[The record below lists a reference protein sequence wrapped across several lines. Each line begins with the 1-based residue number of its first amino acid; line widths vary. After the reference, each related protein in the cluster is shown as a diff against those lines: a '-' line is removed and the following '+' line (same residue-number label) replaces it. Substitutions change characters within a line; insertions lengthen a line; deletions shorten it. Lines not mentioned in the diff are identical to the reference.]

1 MTKAERVA
9 GSYRDRRGYV
19 FASGDR
25 ILRSVDPVTAEVLR
39 GFMTS
44 SLFGR
49 LVRDGRLVATEVAPD

>member
-1 MTKAERVA
+1 M
-9 GSYRDRRGYV
+9 

-25 ILRSVDPVTAEVLR
+25 ILRSVDPVAAEVLR